1 VADLFGGLN
10 MGTIIG
16 VTMSCHTIGMALGAY
31 FGGVTYQTTGSYNSF
46 FIAQGAL
53 ELLAAGFAFAI
64 RRPVSLA
71 LKK

>member
-16 VTMSCHTIGMALGAY
+16 VTMSCHTVGMALGAY
-31 FGGVTYQTTGSYNSF
+31 VGGVTYQITGSYYSF
-46 FIAQGAL
+46 FIVQGAL

-64 RRPVSLA
+64 RRPAVPVLQ
-71 LKK
+71 K